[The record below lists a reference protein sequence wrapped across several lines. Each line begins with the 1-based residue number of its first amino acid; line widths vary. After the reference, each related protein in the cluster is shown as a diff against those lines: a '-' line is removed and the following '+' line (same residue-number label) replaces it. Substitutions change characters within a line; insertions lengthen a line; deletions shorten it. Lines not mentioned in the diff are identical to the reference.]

1 MQRATIWGRDV
12 KMQGSPLTLLRYRTE
27 FGGDLMAD
35 MLSNSTGGELSLEWL
50 LRVCWAMCATSDPST
65 SPYEKWLGEFPEDG
79 IDLAE
84 PVAGVIYSAMTAEL
98 FRARKTGPAAR
109 FRRWLSRWLGRLS
122 RRLGA

>member
-12 KMQGSPLTLLRYRTE
+12 EMQGSPLTLLHYRRE

-35 MLSNSTGGELSLEWL
+35 MLANSAEGSLSLEWL
-50 LRVCWAMCATSDPST
+50 MRVCWAMCATADRGT
-65 SPYEKWLGEFPEDG
+65 SPYEKWLGEFPEEG

-98 FRARKTGPAAR
+98 FRSGKAGLATR
-109 FRRWLSRWLGRLS
+109 FRRRVSRWLGRLS
-122 RRLGA
+122 RRVGA